1 MKFTNYFAP
10 CGGRPDWSGHLM
22 RTSARHCAGGV
33 QSKHILGPRPAR
45 LQEQASRIQ
54 CPEISLNWCQTTS
67 QCTHLHIDQKNL
79 VKLQQKNQ
87 KC

>member
-1 MKFTNYFAP
+1 M
-10 CGGRPDWSGHLM
+10 G
-22 RTSARHCAGGV
+22 TSARHCAGGV

-67 QCTHLHIDQKNL
+67 QCTHLHIDQKKISLNYNN
-79 VKLQQKNQ
+79 KKKFKNAE
-87 KC
+87 KNHLFSLSGLNGGLC

>member
-1 MKFTNYFAP
+1 M
-10 CGGRPDWSGHLM
+10 G
-22 RTSARHCAGGV
+22 TSARHCAGGV

-67 QCTHLHIDQKNL
+67 QCTHLHIDQNNL
-79 VKLQQKNQ
+79 VKSQQKNF
-87 KC
+87 KYAEKNHLFGLSGLNGGLC